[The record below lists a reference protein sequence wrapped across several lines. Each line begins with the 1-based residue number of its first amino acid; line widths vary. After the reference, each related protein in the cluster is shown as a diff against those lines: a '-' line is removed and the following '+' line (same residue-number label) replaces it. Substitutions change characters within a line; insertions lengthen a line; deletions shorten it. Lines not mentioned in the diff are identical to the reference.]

1 MREEE
6 GKMFSRNAKGR
17 GSQERG
23 TWRTE
28 REKEKRRRREDEGKR
43 KEIIKKRESRMKNS
57 GEERT

>member
-6 GKMFSRNAKGR
+6 RKMFSRNAKGR

-23 TWRTE
+23 TWRSE
-28 REKEKRRRREDEGKR
+28 REKEKRRRREDEGRRNK
-43 KEIIKKRESRMKNS
+43 KWKRESRMKKS